1 MQETKIQPEH
11 LYIKIGPID
20 ENILFTEEALDKFRE
35 KKFNV
40 IIKGI
45 KGADKR
51 EHITSFKKITL
62 YSILSEYLKNP
73 ELFISEFNSLV
84 EKYIESK
91 SRLDKRIAEAKSH
104 GIRDSEA
111 TKRAKEVAEAY
122 REAMKCV
129 EEMPIASL
137 SPFYAQSFIHYLN
150 SNGLKKTEYEL
161 FEKMNEEIF
170 RQSKLTF
177 SFCINDISKAQEDSL
192 EYLELNYAAETENY

>member
-1 MQETKIQPEH
+1 M
-11 LYIKIGPID
+11 
-20 ENILFTEEALDKFRE
+20 DKFRE

-51 EHITSFKKITL
+51 EYITSFKKITL
-62 YSILSEYLKNP
+62 DSILSEYLKNP
-73 ELFISEFNSLV
+73 EFFISEFNSLV

-91 SRLDKRIAEAKSH
+91 SRLDKRVAEAKSL
-104 GIRDSEA
+104 GITDLEA

-150 SNGLKKTEYEL
+150 SNGLRKTEYDL
-161 FEKMNEEIF
+161 FEKLNEEIF
-170 RQSKLTF
+170 RQSKLAF